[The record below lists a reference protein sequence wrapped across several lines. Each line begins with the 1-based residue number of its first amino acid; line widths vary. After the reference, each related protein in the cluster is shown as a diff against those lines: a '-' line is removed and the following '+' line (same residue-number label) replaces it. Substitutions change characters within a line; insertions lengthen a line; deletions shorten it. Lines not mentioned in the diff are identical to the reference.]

1 MGRAT
6 DGRCIELAKKF
17 VWVLP
22 FDVMGKPNQLF
33 GQPKPATTSQHLE
46 LNSMENSGSQCI
58 THTSELSHLRDGAGV
73 FIYQLPSVFG

>member
-6 DGRCIELAKKF
+6 DKRFIELTKKL
-17 VWVLP
+17 VWFLP

-33 GQPKPATTSQHLE
+33 GQSKPATSQYLE
-46 LNSMENSGSQCI
+46 LNSMENSGSQCR
-58 THTSELSHLRDGAGV
+58 THNSELSHLRDGAGV